1 MNILLVCSA
10 GMSTSMLVTRM
21 EKAAEELGVEAKIW
35 AVSGDAAKEEMKQA
49 DVVLLGPQ
57 VRFLLK
63 NMKAIADPKGI
74 PVEVINSIQYGMMDG
89 KAVLETAV
97 SLANNKS

>member
-21 EKAAEELGVEAKIW
+21 EKAAAEQGIEAKIW

-63 NMKAIADPKGI
+63 NMKALADPQGI

-89 KAVLETAV
+89 KAVLETAAGLV
-97 SLANNKS
+97 KR

>member
-21 EKAAEELGVEAKIW
+21 EKAAAEQGVEAKIW
-35 AVSGDAAKEEMKQA
+35 AVSGDEAKEEMKNA

-63 NMKAIADPKGI
+63 NMKAIADPQGI

-89 KAVLETAV
+89 KAVLEAAV
-97 SLANNKS
+97 GLAKK